1 MLMRRALLV
10 SLLILH
16 GSIGYAAT
24 IDAGLYTYYTI
35 PDKAGNQL
43 NWEVC
48 GSVGTT
54 SGCYGAGTL
63 SPFGKIGSIIEGK
76 KSYSVSKGTVTRYL
90 YVMDGEYGSGQDG
103 VAVYA
108 YKRVDT
114 ITADTA
120 STTFTLEK
128 TLALPLTG
136 GSSAVIYAAGN
147 ADYLVIGSSL
157 STLPAEVTKKTYAI
171 YNGGAVSG
179 APISI
184 TADDYGYITVTTESD
199 FYVIGPNG
207 QALQDG
213 GGTPSMVN
221 TLIGILPIYV
231 Y

>member
-1 MLMRRALLV
+1 MLMRRAVLV
-10 SLLILH
+10 SLLILY

-24 IDAGLYTYYTI
+24 IDAGLYTTYTI
-35 PDKAGNQL
+35 PDKARNEV
-43 NWEVC
+43 NWVVC

-54 SGCYGAGTL
+54 NGCYGSGTL
-63 SPFGKIGSIIEGK
+63 SPFGEIGSIIEG
-76 KSYSVSKGTVTRYL
+76 SKHYDLSAGTVTRYL
-90 YVMDGEYGSGQDG
+90 YVIDGEYGSAQDG
-103 VAVYA
+103 VALYA

-114 ITADTA
+114 ITADSA

-157 STLPAEVTKKTYAI
+157 STLPADVTKKTYAI
-171 YNGGAVSG
+171 YNGAPISG

-184 TADDYGYITVTTESD
+184 TADNYGYITVTTDGD

-207 QALQDG
+207 EAQQDG
-213 GGTPSMVN
+213 GGAPSMVN
-221 TLIGILPIYV
+221 TLIGVLPIYV
-231 Y
+231 H